1 MSDVSALQWT
11 VVVRKRGRPR
21 LGALGQR
28 RSLPPLPLLH
38 KDEVRA
44 LRRIAIGL
52 RRAFRRAEMNTVPQ
66 QSKAV
71 GWISFALVSMRI
83 FESLPFSGDITP
95 TFSLP

>member
-1 MSDVSALQWT
+1 MNTQIIVTIICSCLASSGLWALISKLIE
-11 VVVRKRGRPR
+11 R
-21 LGALGQR
+21 
-28 RSLPPLPLLH
+28 

-66 QSKAV
+66 QSKTV